1 MAYSERLKAREL
13 FNERLSKAAKY
24 SRISEKKNFCISKIS
39 SISKISKSSRFSNL
53 RQISLLP
60 TPRRGLNKC

>member
-24 SRISEKKNFCISKIS
+24 SRISERRISALARLVAS
-39 SISKISKSSRFSNL
+39 VKSANRADLAVLDVSAYCR
-53 RQISLLP
+53 P
-60 TPRRGLNKC
+60 PVEG